1 MGVVLISPLFF
12 PSLPGLK
19 LKSAIL
25 LKTFTLFIVGISI
38 PVLWRWI
45 NYGNPV
51 WPLYNGIFRAES
63 LPPTNEHFNLPMGP
77 ISLNDLLLAP
87 ISSFF
92 NPGKWVE
99 AGSIG
104 AYSFTLASAY
114 LGVTFLLRKKFDYAV
129 FLVGFLSLIFLIN
142 WWVSFRY
149 LRYTFTIAPLVFITL
164 LISNI
169 QIYKYLRDSVL
180 VLLLLLISI
189 PALVAIPTGNPAS
202 PDRIPFNTIM
212 GFETPEQ
219 YRLRGMPAVVVINWL
234 NSNASPNAN
243 IAGSG
248 SVFYQRLLLRGDLDI
263 YYDWELNP
271 KNSKDIDYVLIYR
284 QISSSILVN
293 LSSDK
298 CLLRSFND
306 EFDLYGEC
314 R

>member
-1 MGVVLISPLFF
+1 M
-12 PSLPGLK
+12 
-19 LKSAIL
+19 
-25 LKTFTLFIVGISI
+25 
-38 PVLWRWI
+38 
-45 NYGNPV
+45 
-51 WPLYNGIFRAES
+51 
-63 LPPTNEHFNLPMGP
+63 
-77 ISLNDLLLAP
+77 
-87 ISSFF
+87 
-92 NPGKWVE
+92 
-99 AGSIG
+99 
-104 AYSFTLASAY
+104 
-114 LGVTFLLRKKFDYAV
+114 
-129 FLVGFLSLIFLIN
+129 
-142 WWVSFRY
+142 
-149 LRYTFTIAPLVFITL
+149 
-164 LISNI
+164 
-169 QIYKYLRDSVL
+169 
-180 VLLLLLISI
+180 
-189 PALVAIPTGNPAS
+189 AIPTGNPAS